1 MKKATIRK
9 KRIVQNQG
17 IRKVERE
24 VAFYNLEGDKV
35 RNQDVTVA
43 KNYLIE
49 TELDD
54 LNRIVTMLDYA
65 ESQARSH
72 QVMYMI

>member
-35 RNQDVTVA
+35 RTQDVTVA